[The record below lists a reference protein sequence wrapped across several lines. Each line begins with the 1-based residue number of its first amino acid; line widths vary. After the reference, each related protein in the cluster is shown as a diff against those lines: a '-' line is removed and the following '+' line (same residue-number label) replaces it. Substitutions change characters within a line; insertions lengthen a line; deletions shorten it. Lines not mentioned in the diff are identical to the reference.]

1 MDFALNK
8 IDKQWD
14 NYRSLNQHMN
24 DLKRKVRKLNGMKE
38 DTDTRMSAELRPRK
52 KPKREVQI
60 WLENVERINGEVQN
74 LNERIGESSTFTRG
88 FHVHDVLKRTREVEE
103 LIQQGKFEEGLV
115 VDDSQWIGQV
125 LPTTRL
131 SGEGTKACMEE
142 IWKCLMDDEVVKIGV
157 WGMGGVGKTSIMK
170 LINNQ
175 LLEEREKFDIVIWI
189 TASKEISIAK
199 LQKDIASQIK
209 VTFCGDECETRRAG
223 MLFEALSRKRR
234 SVIILDDLWQE
245 VSLDKV
251 GIPELS
257 TGSKLVL
264 TTRSFDV
271 CRKMSCRAIKMK
283 PLVEE
288 ESWKLFSEKVGRGI
302 LNIPEVEPIAKKIV
316 ERCAG
321 LPLGVITVASCM
333 KDIDDLFE
341 WRNALKELSDRKK
354 SVNGLEEEVFQQL
367 RFSYDHLKDPK
378 LQHCFLSCTLYPE
391 DWEIEERELVRHWIA
406 EGLVEEMDSR
416 QAEFDRGR
424 AIMNRLVNNCLLE
437 VSSETKN
444 KRCLKM
450 HDLVR
455 DMALHITSAK
465 PRFFV
470 KAGMGLWEPPNV
482 QECSEDLDNVL
493 LMWNRELKFL
503 SPPKC
508 PMLTTLLLPGS
519 DIWNIPE
526 GFFSHMDG
534 LKVLNLS
541 RNSIECLPNS
551 VSNLKNLT
559 ALLLADCFQLRYV
572 PSLSNLRALKELDLG
587 GTCIQEVPHGM
598 QNLSNLKCLKL
609 CSRNMGEIP
618 NGIFPRPSCLQ
629 ELDVGQAFISGKEV
643 GELKKLETFEGRF
656 CSIRNLNMYV
666 QGFHGREE
674 PRQYFII
681 VGERGWHEEIFPSKT
696 IVLRV
701 GSVYPNEI
709 MLSRHI
715 ERLIVCDTS
724 FKSVIPI
731 FSRFFLTSLRN
742 FPSLKILEISNVE
755 YTKRLFSPNCVPP
768 NLEELKVSKCNQ
780 LEEIIASEERG
791 RVTMEFYLPR
801 LKNMS
806 LTDLPE
812 LKSICS
818 VDAVMICESLE
829 WVEVK
834 YCPKLKRMFSPNCV
848 PPNLKMLK
856 VWECNQLEEIIAS
869 EERGRVTMEFCLP
882 RLKNMSL
889 TNLPELKSICSVD
902 AVMICESL
910 EWVEVRYCPK
920 LKRMFS
926 PNCVP
931 PNLEELKVWHCNQLE
946 EIIASEERGRV
957 TMEFCLP
964 RLKKMSL
971 TYLPE
976 LKSICSVDAV
986 MICESLEWVDV
997 KYCRKLKRMF
1007 SPNCVPPN
1015 LEKIEVWV
1023 CKQLEEIIASEER
1036 GRVTMEFCLP
1046 RLKKMSL
1053 RDLPEL
1059 KSICSVDAVMICE
1072 SLEWVEVEYCPK
1084 LRRMFSPNCVPPN
1097 LEKLEVWECNQLE
1110 EIIASEERGRV
1121 TMEFCLP
1128 RLKKMSLISLPELK
1142 SICSV
1147 DAVMIC
1153 ESLEWLKVISC
1164 PKLKRMFS
1172 PNCVP
1177 PNLEEL
1183 EVWHCNQLE
1192 EIIASEERGR
1202 VTMKFCLPRL
1212 KNMSLGDLPELKSI
1226 CSVDTVMICESLEWV
1241 EVEYC
1246 PKLKRMFSPNCVPP
1260 NLEKLEVSKCNQ
1272 LEEIITSEERGRVT
1286 MEFCLPRL
1294 KKMSLRDL
1302 PELKSICSVHA
1313 VMICES
1319 LKRLFVIRCR
1329 KLKRMPFK
1337 LPQVMMPFKLPQV
1350 EPSLRLGITPEV
1362 KKLYESIEWAD
1373 TDFKYYFGIQRKV
1386 MELNGMK
1393 EDIGEFCFL

>member
-1 MDFALNK
+1 MEFALNK
-8 IDKQWD
+8 IDKLWD
-14 NYRSLNQHMN
+14 NNRSINQHMN
-24 DLKRKVRKLNGMKE
+24 DLKRKVMELNGMKE
-38 DTDTRMSAELRPRK
+38 DTDTRMSAELQPRK
-52 KPKREVQI
+52 KLKREVQI
-60 WLENVERINGEVQN
+60 WLENVERINGEVQS
-74 LNERIGESSTFTRG
+74 LDGQIGESSNFTRG
-88 FHVHDVLKRTREVEE
+88 FRADDVLKRIREVKD
-103 LIQQGKFEEGLV
+103 LIQQGKFEDGLV
-115 VDDSQWIGQV
+115 VDNPQWIGQV
-125 LPTTRL
+125 LSTRRL

-142 IWKCLMDDEVVKIGV
+142 IWKCLMDDEVGKIGV

-170 LINNQ
+170 IINNQ
-175 LLEEREKFDIVIWI
+175 LLQEREKFDTVIWI
-189 TASKEISIAK
+189 TASKEMSIAK

-209 VTFCGDECETRRAG
+209 VTFCGDDCETRRAG
-223 MLFEALSRKRR
+223 MLFETLSRKSRF
-234 SVIILDDLWQE
+234 VVILDDIWEE
-245 VSLDKV
+245 VSFEKV
-251 GIPELS
+251 GIPEPS

-264 TTRSFDV
+264 TTRSLDV

-367 RFSYDHLKDPK
+367 RFSYDRLKDPK
-378 LQHCFLSCTLYPE
+378 LQHCFLSCTLYAE
-391 DWEIEERELVRHWIA
+391 DWGIRERELVRLWIG

-424 AIMNRLVNNCLLE
+424 AIMNRLLNNCLLE
-437 VSSETKN
+437 VFFETEDE
-444 KRCLKM
+444 RCVKM

-470 KAGMGLWEPPNV
+470 KAGMGLRGPPNV
-482 QECSEDLDNVL
+482 QEWSEDLEKVS
-493 LMWNRELKFL
+493 LMRNRELEVL
-503 SPPKC
+503 YPLEMSPPKC
-508 PMLTTLLLPGS
+508 PMLTTLLLS
-519 DIWNIPE
+519 DSGIQSIPE

-541 RNSIECLPNS
+541 QNFIESLPNS

-559 ALLLADCFQLRYV
+559 ALLLANCYHLKYV
-572 PSLSNLRALKELDLG
+572 PSLSNLRALKELDLR
-587 GTCIQEVPHGM
+587 GTYIKEVPHGM
-598 QNLSNLKCLKL
+598 QNLSSLKCLNL
-609 CSRNMGEIP
+609 NCSYIDEIP
-618 NGIFPRPSCLQ
+618 IGIFPRPSCLQ
-629 ELDVGQAFISGKEV
+629 ELDVGQALISEKEV
-643 GELKKLETFEGRF
+643 GELKKLEIFEGRF
-656 CSIRNLNMYV
+656 YDFHNLNMYV
-666 QGFHGREE
+666 QAFHGREE

-681 VGERGWHEEIFPSKT
+681 VGERGWHEEIFSSKT

-701 GSVYPNEI
+701 GSAYLDQI
-709 MLSRHI
+709 MLPRHI
-715 ERLIVCDTS
+715 EQLIVCDS
-724 FKSVIPI
+724 SLESHEEEYPI

-742 FPSLKILEISNVE
+742 FPSLKILEIRNVK
-755 YTKRLFSPNCVPP
+755 YTKRLFSPHCVPP
-768 NLEELKVSKCNQ
+768 NLEVLKVSKC
-780 LEEIIASEERG
+780 
-791 RVTMEFYLPR
+791 
-801 LKNMS
+801 
-806 LTDLPE
+806 D
-812 LKSICS
+812 
-818 VDAVMICESLE
+818 
-829 WVEVK
+829 
-834 YCPKLKRMFSPNCV
+834 
-848 PPNLKMLK
+848 
-856 VWECNQLEEIIAS
+856 
-869 EERGRVTMEFCLP
+869 
-882 RLKNMSL
+882 
-889 TNLPELKSICSVD
+889 
-902 AVMICESL
+902 
-910 EWVEVRYCPK
+910 
-920 LKRMFS
+920 
-926 PNCVP
+926 
-931 PNLEELKVWHCNQLE
+931 QLE

-971 TYLPE
+971 ANLPE

-986 MICESLEWVDV
+986 MICESLKWVEV
-997 KYCRKLKRMF
+997 ISCPKLKRMF

-1015 LEKIEVWV
+1015 LK
-1023 CKQLEEIIASEER
+1023 
-1036 GRVTMEFCLP
+1036 
-1046 RLKKMSL
+1046 
-1053 RDLPEL
+1053 EL
-1059 KSICSVDAVMICE
+1059 K
-1072 SLEWVEVEYCPK
+1072 
-1084 LRRMFSPNCVPPN
+1084 
-1097 LEKLEVWECNQLE
+1097 VWECNQLE

-1212 KNMSLGDLPELKSI
+1212 KNMSLRDLPELKSI
-1226 CSVDTVMICESLEWV
+1226 CSVDAVMICESLEWF
-1241 EVEYC
+1241 EVKYC

-1260 NLEKLEVSKCNQ
+1260 NLEELEVSKCNQ

-1350 EPSLRLGITPEV
+1350 EPSSRLGITPEV